1 MTTVAVLGGGVAGLS
16 AAHEL
21 AERGFDVTVYEHA
34 RRAGRQGAQHPVRRL
49 RHGRARRPAGRARLP
64 LLPGLLP
71 SPSGHD
77 GPDPARPAARSRDHL
92 VGATRILFAQVGGP
106 NEIIAPAH
114 LPESA
119 EDFAVLARF
128 LREAASQVGVPPHEY
143 ALLVERLLTL
153 LTSCDERR
161 EQQWD
166 LQSWWDYTG
175 AERRSAAFQRFLAD
189 GLTRTLVAARGR
201 EMSARTGGAGAHPAA
216 AGPHARGRPRR
227 PRARRADERGVDR
240 PVGRRTCESRGVEL
254 RLGEPVEALHVVGR
268 RGSTGATV
276 GGRTVRADHYVAALP
291 VEVMRQLAS
300 PALRAAE
307 PRLKGLDRL
316 VTRWMNGVLFY
327 LDRDV
332 PLVNGHAIYIDSEWS
347 LTSISQ
353 KQFWPGVDLSRRGD
367 GRTRGILSID
377 VSEWQR
383 PGRLHGQGRPAL
395 QPARRSS
402 TRSGTSSRTTSTARS
417 TGVTVIDR
425 FLDPAIVFPNPTGAA
440 NLEPLLVNTA
450 GSWADR
456 PDAVTRI
463 PNLFLASDY
472 VRTHTDLATMEA
484 ANEAARRAVN
494 GILAAT
500 GSSARPLRGLEAA
513 RAAGVRRG
521 ARARPGALEAVPPA
535 GQAAA
540 GAHGRRATCARAACV
555 GRALLRAPTLLRRP
569 TRRRLQP
576 RRGAALLER
585 VEAERLD
592 RPDGADRVRAVA
604 AGGALRGPGQERGGE
619 VVGVGAAEVDLGERL
634 AGRVVGDGGDPGQRV
649 GRRAGLGRARERDE
663 PLAGGLQHAAHARQL
678 ERDGPGQRAGLQRL
692 GERRRTSRGRR

>member
-21 AERGFDVTVYEHA
+21 VERGFDVTVYEQRDAPGGKA
-34 RRAGRQGAQHPVRRL
+34 RSIPVAGSGTG
-49 RHGRARRPAGRARLP
+49 GRADLPGEHGFRFFPGFYRHLPDTMARIPAG
-64 LLPGLLP
+64 
-71 SPSGHD
+71 D
-77 GPDPARPAARSRDHL
+77 GSVRDHL
-92 VGATRILFAQVGGP
+92 VGATRILFAQAGGP

-114 LPESA
+114 LPESG

-128 LREAASQVGVPPHEY
+128 LREAALRVGVPLHEY
-143 ALLVERLLTL
+143 AILVERLLTL

-161 EQQWD
+161 IGQWD
-166 LQSWWDYTG
+166 LQSWWDFTG

-201 EMSARTGGAGAHPAA
+201 EMSARTGGAILIQLVQDLTRAGGRADRVLDAPTSEVWIDPWVAHVR
-216 AGPHARGRPRR
+216 ARG
-227 PRARRADERGVDR
+227 ADV
-240 PVGRRTCESRGVEL
+240 
-254 RLGEPVEALHVVGR
+254 RLGAPVEALHLAGGR
-268 RGSTGATV
+268 IGGATV
-276 GGRTVRADHYVAALP
+276 AGQRIEADHYVAALP

-300 PALRAAE
+300 PALRAAD

-332 PLVNGHAIYIDSEWS
+332 PLINGHAIYIDSEWS

-367 GRTRGILSID
+367 GRVRGILSID

-383 PGRLHGQGRPAL
+383 PGRRTGKVAQLCTREEIFDEVWGQLEDHLDGAL
-395 QPARRSS
+395 A
-402 TRSGTSSRTTSTARS
+402 
-417 TGVTVIDR
+417 GVTVIDR

-500 GSSARPLRGLEAA
+500 GSSAPRCEVWPLREPLAF
-513 RAAGVRRG
+513 
-521 ARARPGALEAVPPA
+521 
-535 GQAAA
+535 AAA
-540 GAHGRRATCARAACV
+540 KALDRVRWKLFHRPAKPPLHLTAEGELRPTGPLA
-555 GRALLRAPTLLRRP
+555 RALLRAPTLLRRP
-569 TRRRLQP
+569 R
-576 RRGAALLER
+576 
-585 VEAERLD
+585 
-592 RPDGADRVRAVA
+592 
-604 AGGALRGPGQERGGE
+604 
-619 VVGVGAAEVDLGERL
+619 
-634 AGRVVGDGGDPGQRV
+634 
-649 GRRAGLGRARERDE
+649 
-663 PLAGGLQHAAHARQL
+663 
-678 ERDGPGQRAGLQRL
+678 
-692 GERRRTSRGRR
+692 